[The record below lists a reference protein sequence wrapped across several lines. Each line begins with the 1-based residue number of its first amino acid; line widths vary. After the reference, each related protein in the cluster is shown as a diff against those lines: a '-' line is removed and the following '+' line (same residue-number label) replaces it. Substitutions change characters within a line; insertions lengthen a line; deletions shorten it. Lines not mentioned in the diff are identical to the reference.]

1 MAEEREF
8 GWDDEIENDNEFQIL
23 PDGDY
28 NFTVTGFERGRHQGS
43 AKLPPC
49 NKAIITL
56 NVADG
61 KGNQVKI
68 KHNLFLH
75 TKKEGMLCAF
85 FTAIGQRKHGEK
97 CRMNWSAVV
106 GATGRCKIGIH
117 EYTSTKTGEVLK
129 SNEIKKFYEP
139 TGTQAEPTQSPA
151 SSFTPGS
158 F

>member
-56 NVADG
+56 NVA
-61 KGNQVKI
+61 KVI
-68 KHNLFLH
+68 KVRLNTTCFYIPKQRECFVHFLP
-75 TKKEGMLCAF
+75 
-85 FTAIGQRKHGEK
+85 Q
-97 CRMNWSAVV
+97 
-106 GATGRCKIGIH
+106 
-117 EYTSTKTGEVLK
+117 
-129 SNEIKKFYEP
+129 
-139 TGTQAEPTQSPA
+139 
-151 SSFTPGS
+151 
-158 F
+158 

>member
-61 KGNQVKI
+61 KVI
-68 KHNLFLH
+68 KVRLNTTCFYIPKQRECFVHFLP
-75 TKKEGMLCAF
+75 
-85 FTAIGQRKHGEK
+85 Q
-97 CRMNWSAVV
+97 
-106 GATGRCKIGIH
+106 
-117 EYTSTKTGEVLK
+117 
-129 SNEIKKFYEP
+129 
-139 TGTQAEPTQSPA
+139 
-151 SSFTPGS
+151 
-158 F
+158 

>member
-61 KGNQVKI
+61 KDNRIPGDWCIYHQDGRI
-68 KHNLFLH
+68 KSRR
-75 TKKEGMLCAF
+75 CIPR
-85 FTAIGQRKHGEK
+85 FTR
-97 CRMNWSAVV
+97 
-106 GATGRCKIGIH
+106 
-117 EYTSTKTGEVLK
+117 YD
-129 SNEIKKFYEP
+129 
-139 TGTQAEPTQSPA
+139 
-151 SSFTPGS
+151 
-158 F
+158 

>member
-61 KGNQVKI
+61 KGNQGTI

-75 TKKEGMLCAF
+75 TKTEGMLCAF
-85 FTAIGQRKHGEK
+85 FIRNRTEKAWRKVPYELECG
-97 CRMNWSAVV
+97 CR
-106 GATGRCKIGIH
+106 
-117 EYTSTKTGEVLK
+117 
-129 SNEIKKFYEP
+129 SNR
-139 TGTQAEPTQSPA
+139 QM
-151 SSFTPGS
+151 
-158 F
+158 